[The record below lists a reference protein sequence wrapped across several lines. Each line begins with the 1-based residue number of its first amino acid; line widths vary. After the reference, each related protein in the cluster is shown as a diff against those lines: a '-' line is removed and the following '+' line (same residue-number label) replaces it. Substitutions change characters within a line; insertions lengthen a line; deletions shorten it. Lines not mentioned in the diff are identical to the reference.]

1 MTAGGYL
8 ATLLDILRPRS
19 DRPVTCRAL
28 AHDLASLLSATG
40 HRLRGPGAA
49 AWSDLADVP
58 DPHAADA
65 RVFAAIAEADDPL
78 AEAHLAPSLI
88 RHRIFGRLE
97 GWWRSRHRRPAVR
110 QLPAD
115 LRDVAW
121 TQLPHRNRSG
131 SPKDDIRSAI
141 RDLAAY
147 ERGQARP
154 GHPFKGDQEAALRG
168 LADIFIDLTGSDA
181 HPLDLPHSPRSV
193 FIRFAEAALRPY
205 LAATEGSADAL
216 SNRWRRA
223 KEQARSTPA

>member
-1 MTAGGYL
+1 MTSGGYL
-8 ATLLDILRPRS
+8 ATLLDILRRRS
-19 DRPVTCRAL
+19 DRPVGCRAL

-40 HRLRGPGAA
+40 HRTRGSDGR
-49 AWSDLADVP
+49 AWDELADVP

-65 RVFAAIAEADDPL
+65 RLFATIAEADDPL
-78 AEAHLAPSLI
+78 AAARLAPSLI
-88 RHRIFGRLE
+88 RQRIFGRLD
-97 GWWRSRHRRPAVR
+97 GWWRPQHRRAAFR
-110 QLPAD
+110 HLPAD
-115 LRDVAW
+115 LREVAW
-121 TQLPHRNRSG
+121 DDLPPRTRSR
-131 SPKDDIRSAI
+131 SAKDGIRAAI
-141 RDLAAY
+141 RDLASY

-168 LADIFIDLTGSDA
+168 LADIFNDLTGSDA

-193 FIRFAEAALRPY
+193 FIRFARAALHPY